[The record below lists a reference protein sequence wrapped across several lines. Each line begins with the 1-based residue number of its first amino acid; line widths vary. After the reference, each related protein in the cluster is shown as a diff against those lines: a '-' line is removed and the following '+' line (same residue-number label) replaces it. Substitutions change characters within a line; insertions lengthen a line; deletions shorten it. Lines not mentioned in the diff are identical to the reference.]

1 MSLSPVNYP
10 RTTGGFTRKINMNS
24 YLNECN
30 YFNKSTIKLALYKQK
45 YLNDL
50 KESKNQDKKKRKLPK
65 LIYSNPVFSLN
76 NALNPLNDYD
86 IKKEIF
92 KKPVP
97 YNDNNRYDKNF
108 IKELLDNPNAPINK
122 EKMGISHANKKF
134 DLFEDI
140 FNTVDNLEINN
151 SAGNNKTNDENE
163 YLPEYY
169 LKSITQDNSK
179 INDNNKKENENEIEE
194 NKKALSVI
202 DENEN
207 NNLNIDEEK
216 NHKNNNSDNIMIT
229 IQSKENKDNNTYSK
243 TFSSPEAQI
252 NTVISNSD
260 LIKKLLAEKRNY
272 KNSLQFN
279 DYGKYKYTQKGLNY
293 PNEIESKNL
302 PSFVGNDSRD
312 KSYFDYRK
320 KASNTNQIYNNI
332 GSFGTKFNR
341 ELARI
346 SRSYGKEESKARF
359 VKNPVI
365 KKYQDQ
371 IPIYNLYKDLKFIEN
386 KYLEKGRYKYKLL
399 PLINTKLRNFDRL
412 GNKVYQMSLNKRNQ
426 NLRLETIKLN
436 K

>member
-1 MSLSPVNYP
+1 MSLSSICYP
-10 RTTGGFTRKINMNS
+10 KTTGGFTRKINMNS

-45 YLNDL
+45 YLNNL
-50 KESKNQDKKKRKLPK
+50 KEKKNKDKKKQKLPK

-76 NALNPLNDYD
+76 NALNPIKDYD

-92 KKPVP
+92 NKPVP
-97 YNDNNRYDKNF
+97 YNNNRYTADF
-108 IKELLDNPNAPINK
+108 IEDLLENPNAPINK
-122 EKMGISHANKKF
+122 EKMVTSHANKKF
-134 DLFEDI
+134 DLFDDI
-140 FNTVDNLEINN
+140 FNTVDNLQLNN
-151 SAGNNKTNDENE
+151 TAGNSKTNDENE
-163 YLPEYY
+163 FLPEYY
-169 LKSITQDNSK
+169 LKSLTQDNSK
-179 INDNNKKENENEIEE
+179 EKMINDNNNKENENQTEE
-194 NKKALSVI
+194 KKKSLSVI
-202 DENEN
+202 DENE
-207 NNLNIDEEK
+207 EK
-216 NHKNNNSDNIMIT
+216 NKNNNNEFNDNLMIT
-229 IQSKENKDNNTYSK
+229 IQNKDNKENITSMSN
-243 TFSSPEAQI
+243 TFSSPEAKI

-260 LIKKLLAEKRNY
+260 LIKKILSENRNY

-293 PNEIESKNL
+293 PYDTESKNL
-302 PSFVGNDSRD
+302 PSYVGNDSRD

-332 GSFGTKFNR
+332 GSFGNKFNR

-359 VKNPVI
+359 VKNPVL
-365 KKYQDQ
+365 KKYEDQ
-371 IPIYNLYKDLKFIEN
+371 IPYYNLYKDLKFVEN
-386 KYLEKGRYKYKLL
+386 KYLEKGRYKFKLL

-426 NLRLETIKLN
+426 YLKLETIKL